1 MPAHL
6 WMHSLLFFAMA
17 GLVLKR
23 IRLPQTE
30 AANLPFSDA
39 VWAGDTLY
47 LSGHIGLDPKTGGP
61 PARAAEEAHLVLESL
76 RETLTAAG
84 LNMNNLVFVQVFCSD
99 VSLFGEFNKVYREFF
114 EDGFPA
120 RAFLGSGKLLFDA
133 RFEVQGIAV
142 RK

>member
-61 PARAAEEAHLVLESL
+61 PARQATARCALPRAGAA
-76 RETLTAAG
+76 
-84 LNMNNLVFVQVFCSD
+84 
-99 VSLFGEFNKVYREFF
+99 
-114 EDGFPA
+114 
-120 RAFLGSGKLLFDA
+120 
-133 RFEVQGIAV
+133 
-142 RK
+142 